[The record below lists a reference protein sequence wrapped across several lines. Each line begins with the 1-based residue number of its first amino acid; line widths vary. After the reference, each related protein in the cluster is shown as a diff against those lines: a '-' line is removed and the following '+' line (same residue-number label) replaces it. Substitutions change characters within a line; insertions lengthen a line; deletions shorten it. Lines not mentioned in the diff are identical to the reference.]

1 MPVALEMLKVHTT
14 QHVVVRAGVDAL
26 LQLAIAPENRDKMVA
41 VVPTLLV
48 AMKGGWGVYV
58 YVRGWAQ
65 RQGWRIGWHCAEITV
80 HLECPTTCSV
90 CAERKLLLVLCPLLV
105 RQLCP

>member
-58 YVRGWAQ
+58 YVRGWVQ
-65 RQGWRIGWHCAEITV
+65 RQG
-80 HLECPTTCSV
+80 
-90 CAERKLLLVLCPLLV
+90 
-105 RQLCP
+105 